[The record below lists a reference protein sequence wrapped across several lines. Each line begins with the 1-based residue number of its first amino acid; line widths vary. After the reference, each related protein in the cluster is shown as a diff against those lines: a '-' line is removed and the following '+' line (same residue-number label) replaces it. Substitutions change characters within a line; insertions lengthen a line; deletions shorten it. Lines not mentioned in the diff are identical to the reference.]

1 MVSFI
6 INLLYAAF
14 ILNNIKYCNH
24 KFVNKY
30 KYINNHRNKNLQR
43 ISNYNNSFNYNN
55 LNNSNKTHNYVDD
68 LIKSKIAMA
77 SYPLVFNF
85 PKF

>member
-24 KFVNKY
+24 K
-30 KYINNHRNKNLQR
+30 YINNHRHKSLQR

>member
-24 KFVNKY
+24 K
-30 KYINNHRNKNLQR
+30 YINNYRHKSLHR